1 MQTIL
6 SPPSPEER
14 YETVS
19 RWPSFPPHG
28 YLGQLD
34 QAFQAWLLEQ
44 RAGMTREDCEW
55 YHTSV
60 LRDGEVIP
68 GAWDLRGGEAVYLGD
83 VALGGKRVLELGPAS
98 GYLTFWMERSGADVV
113 GVEAGF
119 DIAVDLLPVHGRDMF
134 REKQIIMDV
143 VDRVHNSWWFVHE
156 DVQSK
161 AKLVHGNIY
170 SLPADLGSFDI
181 AIFGAILLH
190 LRDPWGA
197 IAEAARRT
205 SQCIVVTDVL
215 EEGIDPDT
223 NVMRFATAGRDALTN
238 WWVTS
243 PGTIVEMLTR
253 LGFSNTRVGYH
264 SQMHHLGHQLD
275 EPAMAMPMFTVVG
288 ERA

>member
-1 MQTIL
+1 
-6 SPPSPEER
+6 
-14 YETVS
+14 
-19 RWPSFPPHG
+19 
-28 YLGQLD
+28 
-34 QAFQAWLLEQ
+34 
-44 RAGMTREDCEW
+44 MTREDCEW